1 MAKNTE
7 ARYHVLMKTNDKPV
21 VALIYDF
28 DGTLSPG
35 NMQEF
40 SFIKALNMS
49 AGEFWQKAN
58 KLSEDNDASSI
69 LCYMK
74 TMLDEAKYRNISIS
88 RKSFTQ
94 FGKEIELF
102 EGVVAWFKTI
112 NEYGKSKGLE
122 IKHYINSSGLKEMIE
137 GTSIAAE
144 FEQIF
149 ACSFLYNSDGI
160 AVWPG
165 VAIDYTTKTQFIFK
179 INKGIKEISD
189 SVEINKFV
197 PDNERPVPF
206 KRMIYF
212 GDGETDIPCMKLV
225 KQNGGYSVAVYKP
238 DDAKKQRK
246 AEQLIL
252 DGRVNFV
259 SPANYKLKGD
269 VYNIVSVILDKIKSD
284 YDFDNL
290 LAEHKHGAEK
300 MLKKC

>member
-1 MAKNTE
+1 MAKNAE
-7 ARYHVLMKTNDKPV
+7 EGYHVLMKTNDKPV

-102 EGVVAWFKTI
+102 EGVAAWFKTI

-179 INKGIKEISD
+179 INKGIKEIRD

-238 DDAKKQRK
+238 GDAKKQCK

>member
-1 MAKNTE
+1 
-7 ARYHVLMKTNDKPV
+7 MKTNDKPV

-102 EGVVAWFKTI
+102 EGVAAWFKTI

-238 DDAKKQRK
+238 GDAKKQSR

-290 LAEHKHGAEK
+290 LTEHKLCAEK

>member
-1 MAKNTE
+1 MAKNAE

-102 EGVVAWFKTI
+102 EGVAAWFKTI

-238 DDAKKQRK
+238 GDAKKQSR

-290 LAEHKHGAEK
+290 LTEHKLCAEK

>member
-1 MAKNTE
+1 MAINE
-7 ARYHVLMKTNDKPV
+7 KPV

-49 AGEFWQKAN
+49 AGEFWKKTN
-58 KLSEDNDASSI
+58 ELSKSNDASSI

-88 RKSFTQ
+88 KKSFTE
-94 FGKEIELF
+94 FGREIKLF
-102 EGVVAWFKTI
+102 EGVKSWFKTI
-112 NEYGKSKGLE
+112 NEYGKSKELE

-137 GTSIAAE
+137 GTSIADE

-149 ACSFLYNSDGI
+149 ACSFLYDSDGI
-160 AVWPG
+160 AMWPG

-189 SVEINKFV
+189 SVAINKFV
-197 PDNERPVPF
+197 PENERTVPF

-238 DDAKKQRK
+238 KDTKKREK

-252 DGRVNFV
+252 DERVNFV
-259 SPANYKLKGD
+259 SKADYKKDGELYK
-269 VYNIVSVILDKIKSD
+269 IVTVILDKIKSD
-284 YDFDNL
+284 FDFDNL
-290 LAEHKHGAEK
+290 LQKHKNNAQK
-300 MLKKC
+300 INSAN